1 MLTGPKIKDPT
12 HQHFENSPK
21 RGKVAQNVRR
31 SFSSSLFDSTNVI
44 HLLNPQLDDPEVTLP
59 WVFVLLN

>member
-1 MLTGPKIKDPT
+1 MLTGPKIKDLT
-12 HQHFENSPK
+12 HQHFENLPN
-21 RGKVAQNVRR
+21 RGKDAQNV
-31 SFSSSLFDSTNVI
+31 SWTFSSTFFDSTNVI